1 MHCAPPVCSACRWI
15 DSVATLPCRVIEEA
29 HESHYDWKRIQTSE
43 QQAQREKKSIIQ
55 KALVFTRRAKQI
67 VLEERVQKSL
77 LGDLLNG

>member
-1 MHCAPPVCSACRWI
+1 M
-15 DSVATLPCRVIEEA
+15 ATLPCRVIEEA